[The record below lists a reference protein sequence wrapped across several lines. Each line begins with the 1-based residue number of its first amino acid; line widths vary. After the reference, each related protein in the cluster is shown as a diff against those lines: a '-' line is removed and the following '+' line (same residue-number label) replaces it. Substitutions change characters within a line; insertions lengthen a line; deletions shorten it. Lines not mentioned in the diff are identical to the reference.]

1 MTISLNA
8 VITLQLTRRCFLVS
22 GILFSFLAVQAQNV
36 TPAIV
41 EAFNYSYGRNGVYVD
56 MSIGEL
62 AITTIGSSENIITQG
77 FLQPIDIEQPCDV
90 PVLVSYPNPVVD
102 KVTIEAAECDVYVAY
117 VETYDLFGKSVLVA
131 DARQNTIDLTSI
143 GVGVYLL
150 RVYANNAQLLGT
162 IKIIK
167 ITA

>member
-1 MTISLNA
+1 MTSNLNT
-8 VITLQLTRRCFLVS
+8 VIILQYARKCFLVA
-22 GILFSFLAVQAQNV
+22 GILFSFLALQAQNI
-36 TPAIV
+36 TPALA

-62 AITTIGSSENIITQG
+62 AITTIGSSKNIITQG
-77 FLQPIDIEQPCDV
+77 FLQPIDIEQPCNI

-102 KVTIEAAECDVYVAY
+102 KVTIEAADCDVYVAY
-117 VETYDLFGKSVLVA
+117 VEAYDLFGKSVLVA
-131 DARQNTIDLTSI
+131 NAKQNMIDLTSI

-150 RVYANNAQLLGT
+150 RVFANNAQLLGT

-167 ITA
+167 ITV

>member
-8 VITLQLTRRCFLVS
+8 VITLQLTRRCLLVS
-22 GILFSFLAVQAQNV
+22 GILFSFFAIHAQNV
-36 TPAIV
+36 TPAV
-41 EAFNYSYGRNGVYVD
+41 AEAFNYSYGRNGVYVD

-62 AITTIGSSENIITQG
+62 AIATIGSPQNIITQG
-77 FLQPIDIEQPCDV
+77 FLQPIDIEQPCDI

-102 KVTIEAAECDVYVAY
+102 KVTIEATECDVYVAY

-131 DARQNTIDLTSI
+131 NARENTIDLTSI

-167 ITA
+167 ITV